1 MVIYIFV
8 MFLPIVII
16 NKGNNIMI
24 TQDFL
29 TVEALLNLLKD
40 KNITVYG
47 WVKIFN
53 DGGSYI
59 KLNKVNLR
67 QSLKTDDKS
76 ELEEVTSAVLRNGQ
90 IFIN

>member
-1 MVIYIFV
+1 
-8 MFLPIVII
+8 
-16 NKGNNIMI
+16 MI
-24 TQDFL
+24 AQDFL
-29 TVEALLNLLKD
+29 TVEVLLNLLKD

-53 DGGSYI
+53 DDGTYI

-67 QSLKTDDKS
+67 ESLKTNDAS
-76 ELEEVTSAVLRNGQ
+76 ELAEVTTAVLCNGQ